1 VTVETLNERA
11 ALERP
16 PTAAAVHVEQGLQ
29 SAVEQSVVVSWV
41 QRLAAVHQ
49 GVELIL
55 DTPFIP
61 ASYWPLPRVPGV
73 SKLKD
78 WPLPFL
84 KHPQEEPSDYVA
96 RRSIAGAT
104 AASAALWGEKYG
116 WTPEVSWRHIYVTNG
131 KVGMQYARLRA
142 SRFGVRFGQRD
153 ETVAELQLRRPGE
166 QEWSPV
172 YRFRMSD
179 AERAGYVP
187 KKGPN
192 ASKDWGGN
200 AKYDTDP
207 ITMLTARVVAIASR
221 LEASDYLDG
230 VAVAELFDDEPVE
243 VDPNEA
249 TAVVERAETRA
260 AREPSTPVEGS
271 ARLRELVGA
280 ARADGEAEGIEP
292 DAAKLQQI
300 IDRGGVGL
308 STHSGDDDFPRE
320 VKAAAAAQEAA
331 ERPDPDAG
339 RDPVTSAQLSKL
351 SAVLG
356 GRHGI
361 TGKGSRGERHRI
373 VNAILERPDG
383 QQITS
388 ATELTKDEASRVID
402 VLERVDRQRL
412 YEVIGQPPG
421 EPADDPD
428 PDPVVEPDDAE
439 RGRAEQPA
447 EPEQGDPWA
456 NPPGGES

>member
-1 VTVETLNERA
+1 VTVETLNEHA

-16 PTAAAVHVEQGLQ
+16 PTAAAAHVEQGLQ
-29 SAVEQSVVVSWV
+29 SAVEQSVVVAWV

-131 KVGMQYARLRA
+131 KVGMQYEGILARLRA

-249 TAVVERAETRA
+249 AAVVERAETRA
-260 AREPSTPVEGS
+260 AREPRRRRRDRRGC
-271 ARLRELVGA
+271 AELVEQAKATRDTVDQAREQVA
-280 ARADGEAEGIEP
+280 AMR
-292 DAAKLQQI
+292 DAL
-300 IDRGGVGL
+300 
-308 STHSGDDDFPRE
+308 PE
-320 VKAAAAAQEAA
+320 AAAEHSAGAGIGRRIAAMTISQRRSRPRPRRRRPPSGPTRTPAA
-331 ERPDPDAG
+331 TPSRPRNCRSCPRSSAAATASPG
-339 RDPVTSAQLSKL
+339 RV
-351 SAVLG
+351 
-356 GRHGI
+356 HGASG
-361 TGKGSRGERHRI
+361 TASLTPSSSGPTGSRSRRRPSSRRMRRH
-373 VNAILERPDG
+373 A
-383 QQITS
+383 
-388 ATELTKDEASRVID
+388 
-402 VLERVDRQRL
+402 
-412 YEVIGQPPG
+412 
-421 EPADDPD
+421 
-428 PDPVVEPDDAE
+428 
-439 RGRAEQPA
+439 
-447 EPEQGDPWA
+447 
-456 NPPGGES
+456 

>member
-1 VTVETLNERA
+1 MRD
-11 ALERP
+11 ALPE
-16 PTAAAVHVEQGLQ
+16 AAAEH
-29 SAVEQSVVVSWV
+29 SAGQ
-41 QRLAAVHQ
+41 
-49 GVELIL
+49 
-55 DTPFIP
+55 
-61 ASYWPLPRVPGV
+61 
-73 SKLKD
+73 D
-78 WPLPFL
+78 W
-84 KHPQEEPSDYVA
+84 
-96 RRSIAGAT
+96 
-104 AASAALWGEKYG
+104 SA
-116 WTPEVSWRHIYVTNG
+116 
-131 KVGMQYARLRA
+131 
-142 SRFGVRFGQRD
+142 
-153 ETVAELQLRRPGE
+153 
-166 QEWSPV
+166 
-172 YRFRMSD
+172 
-179 AERAGYVP
+179 
-187 KKGPN
+187 
-192 ASKDWGGN
+192 
-200 AKYDTDP
+200 
-207 ITMLTARVVAIASR
+207 
-221 LEASDYLDG
+221 
-230 VAVAELFDDEPVE
+230 
-243 VDPNEA
+243 
-249 TAVVERAETRA
+249 
-260 AREPSTPVEGS
+260 
-271 ARLRELVGA
+271 
-280 ARADGEAEGIEP
+280 
-292 DAAKLQQI
+292 
-300 IDRGGVGL
+300 
-308 STHSGDDDFPRE
+308 HSGDDDFSAE